1 MDIHNH
7 TLNRH
12 YSIPENLWNA
22 LVEMFA
28 QLPHYRGFTD
38 GCPQWYGYDGKLIEA
53 SLEASG
59 LQFYAELPQ
68 QEWDDWFADFKN
80 KAEKILGYPIG
91 EPEAGFDFRIYE

>member
-7 TLNRH
+7 NLNIH
-12 YSIPENLWNA
+12 YSIPESLWNE

-28 QLPHYRGFTD
+28 QLPHYRGFSD

-59 LQFYAELPQ
+59 LQSFLKRNGMGGLRSFSAEQ
-68 QEWDDWFADFKN
+68 RKSWD
-80 KAEKILGYPIG
+80 IP
-91 EPEAGFDFRIYE
+91 

>member
-7 TLNRH
+7 NLNIH

-38 GCPQWYGYDGKLIEA
+38 GCPQWYGYDGKLIDYICLTRI
-53 SLEASG
+53 SL
-59 LQFYAELPQ
+59 
-68 QEWDDWFADFKN
+68 FADK
-80 KAEKILGYPIG
+80 GT
-91 EPEAGFDFRIYE
+91 

>member
-7 TLNRH
+7 NLNIH

-28 QLPHYRGFTD
+28 QLPHYRG
-38 GCPQWYGYDGKLIEA
+38 IEA

-91 EPEAGFDFRIYE
+91 EPEDGFDFRIYE

>member
-7 TLNRH
+7 NLNIH

-38 GCPQWYGYDGKLIEA
+38 GCPQWYGYDGKLI
-53 SLEASG
+53 
-59 LQFYAELPQ
+59 
-68 QEWDDWFADFKN
+68 
-80 KAEKILGYPIG
+80 
-91 EPEAGFDFRIYE
+91 